1 MNYAFAIKHINH
13 ATALCGELA
22 EIPIR
27 SPLLRTIP
35 FLGVRFCVKHPRLL
49 GEVAMRRTQDYS
61 RLGANKT
68 LTLAN
73 PLLATHLRGYSQ
85 PFHPCCYLF

>member
-1 MNYAFAIKHINH
+1 
-13 ATALCGELA
+13 
-22 EIPIR
+22 
-27 SPLLRTIP
+27 
-35 FLGVRFCVKHPRLL
+35 
-49 GEVAMRRTQDYS
+49 MRRTQDYS

-85 PFHPCCYLF
+85 PFHLRSYRL

>member
-1 MNYAFAIKHINH
+1 MQR
-13 ATALCGELA
+13 LCVGSWQKA
-22 EIPIR
+22 PYDT
-27 SPLLRTIP
+27 PLLRTIP

-85 PFHPCCYLF
+85 PFHLRSYRL